1 MLKFLLEFD
10 NSRAPFLKAGAI
22 FFFFT
27 AVVALLLQVIVLPYL
42 LPAMHAGNGLLL
54 GTDAVGFHK
63 IAVEL
68 AEQIRISGWSAW
80 ELRPEGQAPAG
91 IAAVL
96 YVIFSPS
103 PLVMI
108 PVNAALRA
116 IAGLVLMRIALY
128 LTGNL
133 RMAFLSALLFVV
145 FPSAMMWYGQIH
157 KDGFYL
163 AGLYLCLFGW
173 VLLAR
178 LETWD
183 KKLPYLAAVLLCWIA
198 GAILA
203 GSVRLYAFQQLQ
215 GIGYIFALLLGV
227 LFIIRGIKKRLPWKQ
242 CLIAVSLLCL
252 MPYVLRFAPVEVRI
266 SASTLGRDAG
276 KVSAHDTDRDSAQ
289 GGGAQDITQSR
300 AQASR
305 TGGHN
310 KIVRDSAEKE
320 KPGTV
325 DPEAS
330 WLAKVVA
337 RENWKK
343 TSWLP
348 GFIENNFFRI
358 GVLREGYLTTPDY
371 KTAGS
376 MIDTQV
382 HLYGFNDFLDYLPR
396 AMQIGFAAP
405 FPVHWL
411 DRGASPGGTVMRRI
425 AGVEMLLAYLT
436 LVFIPFAVW
445 RWKNRVEMWIPL
457 VFGMVFVLIY
467 AYATPNLGSLYRLRY
482 GFLMLLVSLGAA
494 GGLSAWHLVRQRYFE
509 KELK

>member
-10 NSRAPFLKAGAI
+10 NSRTPFLKAGAI
-22 FFFFT
+22 YFFFT
-27 AVVALLLQVIVLPYL
+27 AVVALLLQLIVLPYL

-54 GTDAVGFHK
+54 GTDSVGFHK
-63 IAVEL
+63 IAVGL
-68 AEQIRISGWSAW
+68 AEKIRISGWSVW

-108 PVNAALRA
+108 PVNAALHA

-133 RMAFLSALLFVV
+133 RMAFLAALLFVV

-183 KKLPYLAAVLLCWIA
+183 KKLPYLAAVLLCWVS
-198 GAILA
+198 GVILA

-215 GIGYIFALLLGV
+215 GIGYIFAVLLGV

-242 CLIAVSLLCL
+242 CLIVVLLLCL

-266 SASTLGRDAG
+266 SASALGRDVG
-276 KVSAHDTDRDSAQ
+276 KVSAHDTNRDS
-289 GGGAQDITQSR
+289 TQSSST
-300 AQASR
+300 A
-305 TGGHN
+305 GH
-310 KIVRDSAEKE
+310 KAVHDSAEKE
-320 KPGTV
+320 SPGTG

-337 RENWKK
+337 KENWKK

-348 GFIENNFFRI
+348 DFIENNFFRI

-376 MIDTQV
+376 MIDTEV

-425 AGVEMLLAYLT
+425 AGVEMSLAYLS

-494 GGLSAWHLVRQRYFE
+494 GGLSAWHFVRQRYFE